1 MWLTSMQQFLIIAAL
16 WSELAFAA
24 VFVVVAVAAAV
35 AFVFVVVGV
44 LVRVLVLVFVVAS
57 LAYLLAVAFCT
68 TCERSHVMSWVEVS

>member
-24 VFVVVAVAAAV
+24 VFVVVAD
-35 AFVFVVVGV
+35 VGV